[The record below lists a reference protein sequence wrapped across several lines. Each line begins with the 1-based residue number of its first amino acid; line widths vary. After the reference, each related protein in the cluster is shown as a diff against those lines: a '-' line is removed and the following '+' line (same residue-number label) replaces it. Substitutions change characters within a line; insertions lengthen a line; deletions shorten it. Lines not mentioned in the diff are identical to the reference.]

1 MHTSDYDSVWHS
13 CNCQQNWGCKNN
25 DSHLEDCVRF
35 EESVD
40 LCANF

>member
-13 CNCQQNWGCKNN
+13 CNCQQNWGCKN
-25 DSHLEDCVRF
+25 DGHLEDCVRF